1 MIKDVMVHLDGTEAD
16 NIRIAAAVD
25 LAEHF
30 DSHVI
35 GLLLNVMPE
44 IVPAAD
50 GLAGADIVLLMDAAR
65 RAGDAAEAALTQWL
79 AQLNTPAELRRIDVI
94 GHSQAAIAAAE
105 ARAAD
110 TFVALRPNGDRDPEQ
125 MIEEVL
131 FGSGRHVYLV
141 PETAPTGHVFN
152 HVLLA
157 WNGSRESARAL
168 AEAMPYL
175 VRAEKVTVIAV
186 VDDPPVAEQATLGDN
201 AVRHLLHHG
210 VGATLHH
217 AKREKGGVAQTLI
230 SEANRL
236 KADLLVMGGYGS
248 SRLREWLLGGTT
260 YKVLHGSPVPLV
272 MSH

>member
-44 IVPAAD
+44 IVLAAD

-65 RAGDAAEAALTQWL
+65 REGDAAEAALTQRL

-141 PETAPTGHVFN
+141 PETGPPGMSSTMSCWPGTAAVYPPAP
-152 HVLLA
+152 
-157 WNGSRESARAL
+157 WQRPCR
-168 AEAMPYL
+168 
-175 VRAEKVTVIAV
+175 
-186 VDDPPVAEQATLGDN
+186 
-201 AVRHLLHHG
+201 
-210 VGATLHH
+210 
-217 AKREKGGVAQTLI
+217 I
-230 SEANRL
+230 SSGR
-236 KADLLVMGGYGS
+236 
-248 SRLREWLLGGTT
+248 RR
-260 YKVLHGSPVPLV
+260 
-272 MSH
+272 